1 MGKYKLLLKHKDPEN
16 NISIICD
23 NAQEALHCKR
33 QAIKQGYEVEVKR
46 LNEEENTKKV

>member
-23 NAQEALHCKR
+23 NAQEALHYKR
-33 QAIKQGYEVEVKR
+33 QAIKQGHEVEVKR
-46 LNEEENTKKV
+46 LYEEENTKKV

>member
-1 MGKYKLLLKHKDPEN
+1 MGKYKLLLNHKDPEN

-23 NAQEALHCKR
+23 NAQEALHYKR